1 MHPSRPPLRFFDQ
14 RLVRYLLR
22 HCCDGIAVG
31 WVLLLALL
39 WSDLTG
45 LGTLLRGSDAGA
57 LALAM
62 LAFAFA
68 VTFGSAAMGIAAHRL
83 GRRDAGRD
91 RGER

>member
-1 MHPSRPPLRFFDQ
+1 MDPSRPPLRFFDQ
-14 RLVRYLLR
+14 RLVRYLIR

-31 WVLLLALL
+31 WALLMVLL
-39 WSDLTG
+39 WSDLAG

-68 VTFGSAAMGIAAHRL
+68 VTFGSAAMGIAVHRL
-83 GRRDAGRD
+83 GRQRSDREPRGR
-91 RGER
+91 